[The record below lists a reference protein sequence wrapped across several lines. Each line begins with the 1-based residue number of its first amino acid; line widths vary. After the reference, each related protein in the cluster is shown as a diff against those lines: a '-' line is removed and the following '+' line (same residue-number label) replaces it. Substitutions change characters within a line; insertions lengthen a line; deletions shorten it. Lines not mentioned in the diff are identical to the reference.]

1 MTEKIHTMP
10 DAVIGSIENQRLTE
24 ENYQKRTICLKRFTI
39 FGVILSLILIIMFIL
54 SVTVFNSSDVESD
67 SLPDLSDTNSTVD
80 GNFTS
85 PSAIFSNPSDLP
97 QVDPQT
103 PFPLPSVSGTPTPTL
118 TPTPTSSATSSA
130 TVSCTPTLTTSPTT
144 SITVTPVVVRA
155 SSGDKKKFGDNILQI
170 IGVAVIVFII
180 VMVLIG
186 LWCHCKENKKRTQ
199 IRAVPRRIIY
209 EVEQDL

>member
-67 SLPDLSDTNSTVD
+67 SFHDQSDTNSTVD

-85 PSAIFSNPSDLP
+85 PSAIFSDPSDLP

-103 PFPLPSVSGTPTPTL
+103 PFPLPSVSGRPTPTL
-118 TPTPTSSATSSA
+118 TPTPTPSA
-130 TVSCTPTLTTSPTT
+130 TVSNTLTSTASPTT
-144 SITVTPVVVRA
+144 SITVTPVVVKI
-155 SSGDKKKFGDNILQI
+155 SSEDKEKFGDNILPA

-180 VMVLIG
+180 LFT
-186 LWCHCKENKKRTQ
+186 KFKQ
-199 IRAVPRRIIY
+199 IKHILY
-209 EVEQDL
+209 